1 MYHVAPAAYPVVA
14 GIGWPATV
22 VSPVCVLYTAVIS
35 RSVPFST
42 THTRMSRFGL
52 GGGGGATT
60 GGGGATTG
68 GGGGGGAMT
77 TGGIRLPNIALS
89 PSTRR
94 GVKVILSS
102 AFCAFS
108 ATWAGES

>member
-52 GGGGGATT
+52 GGGGGGATT

-68 GGGGGGAMT
+68 GGGGGTMT
-77 TGGIRLPNIALS
+77 GGGIRLPNIALR
-89 PSTRR
+89 PSTSR
-94 GVKVILSS
+94 GVKVI
-102 AFCAFS
+102 
-108 ATWAGES
+108 